1 MLSTILL
8 VLILVGF
15 ITYGY
20 TTYVVNQSQAITKGS
35 DVLAKH
41 GLLVYGQLAIQLL
54 QFAVAGLIV
63 YRG

>member
-8 VLILVGF
+8 VLIVVGF

-20 TTYVVNQSQAITKGS
+20 TTYVVNQSQTISTGS

-63 YRG
+63 YKG

>member
-20 TTYVVNQSQAITKGS
+20 TTYVVYQSQIITKGS